1 MFSLDGIAGT
11 KSISNINV
19 GTNLNNINGKST
31 GLKGPLLNLNSNFK
45 NWSTL
50 FLYHFGFYLSVIYP

>member
-19 GTNLNNINGKST
+19 GTNLSNINGKST

-45 NWSTL
+45 NWST
-50 FLYHFGFYLSVIYP
+50 